1 MSRFHKKNKYDSDK
15 DVTLNRTDIKSYSED
30 DDVFPLYIPKENA
43 KPKKKKWKKVLLI
56 LFLIFFLF
64 IASFAITFLILQ
76 HQGKKALTDYKGVV
90 IESIDEAKTQNDGKT
105 VYYNG
110 KKYQFNENITS
121 IACMGIDKDDI
132 GTYVDKIGTAGQA
145 DTNMVL
151 VIDTKTGEVTVISI
165 PRDIMVDMG
174 VYTTKGDYAGMKNQ
188 QLCLAYAYGDGKHT
202 SCRNTVDAI
211 ERILFGIPVHSYVSL
226 DIEGIGPINDA
237 VGGVTVKSTET
248 IGEFR
253 KGQSVTL
260 RGKQAVDFVRDRGD
274 DKDASIRRMERQ
286 MAYVS
291 EFGSAAV
298 KSAKRDIGTITRLYN
313 TTSKYSCTN
322 VELGSVTYL
331 ATSLLSNGVT
341 GLKTVSIPGEMKQGD
356 VYAEFY
362 MDKTATYEMILDI
375 YYNEVE

>member
-1 MSRFHKKNKYDSDK
+1 MSRSHKKNKYDSDK
-15 DVTLNRTDIKSYSED
+15 DVSLKRAEIKSYSED
-30 DDVFPLYIPKENA
+30 NDAFPVYIPTENP
-43 KPKKKKWKKVLLI
+43 KPKKKKGKKILLI
-56 LFLIFFLF
+56 LLLIFFLLV
-64 IASFAITFLILQ
+64 AATAGTFFYLQ
-76 HQGKKALTDYKGVV
+76 YKGQQDLVSYDDV
-90 IESIDEAKTQNDGKT
+90 TIDSIDEAIVQNDGKT
-105 VYYNG
+105 VVYNG
-110 KKYQFNENITS
+110 KMYRLNENITS

-237 VGGVTVKSTET
+237 IGGVTVKSTET

-356 VYAEFY
+356 IYAEFY

>member
-1 MSRFHKKNKYDSDK
+1 MSRSHKKNKYDSDK
-15 DVTLNRTDIKSYSED
+15 EVTLKRTDIKAYSED
-30 DDVFPLYIPKENA
+30 EDAFPIYIPTQA
-43 KPKKKKWKKVLLI
+43 PKPKKKKWKKVLLI
-56 LFLIFFLF
+56 LLLLFFLF
-64 IASFAITFLILQ
+64 VAAFAGTFFVLQ
-76 HQGKKALTDYKGVV
+76 NQGKKTLTSYQDVV
-90 IESIDEAKTQNDGKT
+90 IDSIDEARTQNDGKT

-110 KKYQFNENITS
+110 KTYRFNENITS
-121 IACMGIDKDDI
+121 IACMGVDKESLGI
-132 GTYVDKIGTAGQA
+132 SGNKIGTAGQA

-165 PRDIMVDMG
+165 PRDIMVDME
-174 VYTTKGDYAGMKNQ
+174 VYTTKGEYAGMKNQ

-211 ERILFGIPVHSYVSL
+211 ERVLFGIPVQSYVSL
-226 DIEGIGPINDA
+226 DIDGIGPINDA
-237 VGGVTVKSTET
+237 VGGVTVTSTET
-248 IGEFR
+248 IADFR

-260 RGKQAVDFVRDRGD
+260 YGKHAIDFVRERGD

-291 EFGSAAV
+291 AFGSAAV

-322 VELGSVTYL
+322 VALSSVTYL
-331 ATSLLSNGVT
+331 ATSLISNGVT

-362 MDKTATYEMILDI
+362 MDKRATYEMILDI
-375 YYNEVE
+375 YYTEVE